1 MKIQYNDNLKIKIRQ
16 EDKDKDNLIITFE
29 KDIFN
34 LYETKYNLSL
44 LKNIILLKDVIS
56 PNDIINKFNLLLD
69 KKEIHVEQFKKEVKL
84 IFSNKEEI
92 IIKKKYNLPEKTI
105 QLLIYKYNY

>member
-1 MKIQYNDNLKIKIRQ
+1 MNIQYNDNLKIKIRQ
-16 EDKDKDNLIITFE
+16 EDKDIDILIITFE

-34 LYETKYNLSL
+34 LYESKYNLSL

-84 IFSNKEEI
+84 IFSNK
-92 IIKKKYNLPEKTI
+92 
-105 QLLIYKYNY
+105 